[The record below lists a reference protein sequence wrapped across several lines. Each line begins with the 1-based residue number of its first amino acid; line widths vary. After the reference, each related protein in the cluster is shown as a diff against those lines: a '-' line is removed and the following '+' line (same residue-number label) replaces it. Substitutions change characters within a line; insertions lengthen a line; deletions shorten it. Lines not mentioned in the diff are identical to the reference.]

1 MPGGVQKFYGSG
13 YLSEDHEKYISPDFF
28 ELVGGCNRYPRYK
41 NKRGIDPQVKIFLD
55 QEGIIPEVGWN
66 LPIPNQDAAY
76 KSLAKYGKGYVNMP
90 PEVID
95 DLNLAWSWMERQF
108 HPYMRDSRVVTL
120 EEAVH
125 RLDMSSGSGCP
136 FNEEFPKKKDLFEKD
151 EKILQ
156 WLEDDWKV
164 LATDPHW
171 KTVFSSSLKEEL
183 RPEEKIAENSIRT
196 FAAGAVDATV
206 HGTRLFVDQ
215 NEKMYASYLKTASA
229 IGMTPL
235 KGNWEKLYQ
244 KLSIFKNGYALDES
258 QYDSSLRE
266 FLMWG
271 CAKFRWNCLRSEDRT
286 TANLNRIRT
295 YYSNLVNT
303 LMLTPEGILI
313 LKKTGNPSGSVNTVT
328 DNTLI
333 LYWIMAFAWI
343 QTAPEEDCTYINF
356 EMNTAKA
363 LLGDDN
369 TWTVSD
375 EAHCFYNGP
384 TVIETW
390 KQLGITTTTDCL
402 TARLPED
409 LDFLSSHTVFLDGM
423 AIPLYD
429 RNKLMQAVLFAPQE
443 HLTPETTLTR
453 VTCLLQIGWSD
464 PPFRKFCRSL
474 IQFLLEEYDDV
485 LKEDGRWIMA
495 KCQIQTDEFYYKL
508 FTGRTVTLYTQ
519 GYQETQ
525 ERLNKPDKDPDMA
538 SLPARKSVKQRNPRR
553 RQRGRGP
560 QKKAVA
566 IAMQKMANQAPR
578 KRNPRRR
585 VRGRGRAGGRP
596 IPGPQRVD
604 TSSSFAGG
612 PVIRNVRKMSKPEP
626 FEGDELIA
634 TLNGSVGF
642 TTTQFAMNPGNAITF
657 PWFNKIAQLYERYKF
672 TFLEFYFQ
680 HDVSQYAAQGQTGL
694 VLLSALYDA
703 ASAAPTSKTQIEACD
718 PHVICMPNENSLLQL
733 SSQGMHPVA
742 EPKFVRTGGLPGGGD
757 IKTYDVGN
765 LFVTTQGMGGAT
777 EVGEIHVRYRGLLYD
792 RILDSSAAAAP
803 QNNQVSLFQST
814 ATQTY
819 ITATPT
825 TAINATA
832 TTNGLGI
839 VNTAGVMVPPA
850 GNYLVDWGVAGNDST
865 SEIFSIFSD
874 LQKNTVS
881 VFDVSPPRNRLA
893 APGSGTCQNS
903 VQCSWYVTANGTDSF
918 TQTNELIGAAG
929 TLTAGS
935 WFRWT
940 AV

>member
-66 LPIPNQDAAY
+66 LPVPNQDAAY

-120 EEAVH
+120 DEAVQ

-136 FNEEFPKKKDLFEKD
+136 FNEEFPKKKELFEKD
-151 EKILQ
+151 ENILQ

-235 KGNWEKLYQ
+235 KGNWERLYQ

-343 QTAPEEDCTYINF
+343 QTAPEEEQTYTQF

-375 EAHCFYNGP
+375 EAHYFYNGP

-429 RNKLMQAVLFAPQE
+429 RNKLMQAVLFAPQQ

-538 SLPARKSVKQRNPRR
+538 SLPVRKSVQSRNVRRTQRT
-553 RQRGRGP
+553 RGP

-566 IAMQKMANQAPR
+566 IAMQKMANQPR
-578 KRNPRRR
+578 KRNPRRK
-585 VRGRGRAGGRP
+585 VRGRGRARGPTTAGNERSFVLP
-596 IPGPQRVD
+596 IDEQIILVNGV
-604 TSSSFAGG
+604 TS
-612 PVIRNVRKMSKPEP
+612 
-626 FEGDELIA
+626 A
-634 TLNGSVGF
+634 TFSTGV
-642 TTTQFAMNPGNAITF
+642 TTLPLNPGNATTF
-657 PWFNKIAQLYERYKF
+657 PFLSRTAQNYDRYEFLNLNFHYKPSASVF
-672 TFLEFYFQ
+672 AT
-680 HDVSQYAAQGQTGL
+680 VGSQGFVG
-694 VLLSALYDA
+694 LSAVSDAKQSPPSSQAMAEILHHSPIVETAKATSLTLTKKFMESSSKQKHFVRPNGLIPGGSDPHLYDA
-703 ASAAPTSKTQIEACD
+703 GQLFFWATGQSATTQIGEVRVTGSVRLMNPVLETSTTAPTNFNASWFA
-718 PHVICMPNENSLLQL
+718 
-733 SSQGMHPVA
+733 
-742 EPKFVRTGGLPGGGD
+742 
-757 IKTYDVGN
+757 
-765 LFVTTQGMGGAT
+765 
-777 EVGEIHVRYRGLLYD
+777 
-792 RILDSSAAAAP
+792 
-803 QNNQVSLFQST
+803 ST
-814 ATQTY
+814 AAQTY
-819 ITATPT
+819 VNTVAT
-825 TAINATA
+825 TALNATA
-832 TTNGLGI
+832 VANNLTI
-839 VNTAGVMVPPA
+839 VNTSGSMVPPI
-850 GNYLVDWGVAGNDST
+850 GNYQVDFTGRFTDTAAEAYEVFMDFKKNGTTIYPAANAFPAFNST
-865 SEIFSIFSD
+865 SLGAGEIVSLSG
-874 LQKNTVS
+874 S
-881 VFDVSPPRNRLA
+881 VFVS
-893 APGSGTCQNS
+893 
-903 VQCSWYVTANGTDSF
+903 ANGTDAF
-918 TQTNELIGAAG
+918 TQTITMAGAAG
-929 TLTAGS
+929 TLAGLTS
-935 WFRWT
+935 VRWI
-940 AV
+940 AL